1 MARTFKSMIF
11 SGNRKLILIILLSLL
26 VLITAGVGI
35 SAGLVVATNFNIM
48 NMENFGEDN
57 PALPS
62 QILDINGNLITE
74 FFSDEKREIVSI
86 KDLPESLIYAL
97 ITREDG
103 DFFKHNGFSLYGTLR
118 AGFKI
123 ITGQYF
129 SGGSTLTQQLAGHL
143 YADRSDISVTRK
155 LKELWW
161 SFQLERQLTKYEI
174 MELYINKMPFGH
186 NTYGVEAASKFYFDH
201 SAEENTVAESVM
213 LVIQLV
219 RPGLYSPIR
228 FPEKA
233 KIVQTEIVN
242 QMVNRGYLS
251 PEDAQLTLIDYWTN
265 KYDWSRDNKTTAFF
279 AREDKAPWFSEY
291 IRSQLDEMLL
301 GKQDIYRD
309 GYIVHT
315 TLNLDFQQK
324 ADELT
329 IKGLARWNK
338 SYQESTGNRMDIVDD
353 VYVPIIDLL
362 SLTMNIEDIRIAGSQ
377 DKKRAKEDFKNSVN
391 PTMDMLS
398 MMFGMEELKSLS
410 QFIYGDNRMKNQ
422 QSTVQTAMITLD
434 NETGYILA
442 MVGGSEFNR
451 SNQFNRAV
459 DGELMPGSSFKPLYY
474 SAAISS
480 RKFTPATR
488 IYDGPK
494 VFWNPDGSSYTPMNY
509 KGEWIGNVLLRD
521 ALANSMNVP
530 AITVL
535 DGIGF
540 ESAISRAA
548 RLLGYTDPQEIGRR
562 FPRVYPLG
570 LGVITVSPLRMAK
583 AYATFPNQGRGVEP
597 LAIRYVEDRNGNII
611 LNPERDLRNQQKK
624 EDLQI
629 MSAEEAYIMV
639 DLLHTTTMSGTLSHL
654 PRYVEGF
661 DRMPMGGKTG
671 TTQNWADAWTAG
683 FSPYYTTVMWA
694 GFDQGGS
701 TLGVNQTGATATG
714 WIWGE
719 YMSYINSRV
728 PVKGFTKPSSG
739 LVEMD
744 VCDLSGMVPTDL
756 CPRTRHEIFL
766 AGTQPTTYCPI
777 HAFEKTRDEALTQ
790 KYLNDVSS
798 ALISAPG
805 VELLQDPYSDKNTS
819 GFEEIDDNMIDF
831 LLNDPFSDH
840 QNSGTENTYLLD

>member
-1 MARTFKSMIF
+1 
-11 SGNRKLILIILLSLL
+11 
-26 VLITAGVGI
+26 
-35 SAGLVVATNFNIM
+35 
-48 NMENFGEDN
+48 
-57 PALPS
+57 
-62 QILDINGNLITE
+62 
-74 FFSDEKREIVSI
+74 
-86 KDLPESLIYAL
+86 
-97 ITREDG
+97 
-103 DFFKHNGFSLYGTLR
+103 
-118 AGFKI
+118 
-123 ITGQYF
+123 
-129 SGGSTLTQQLAGHL
+129 
-143 YADRSDISVTRK
+143 
-155 LKELWW
+155 
-161 SFQLERQLTKYEI
+161 

-201 SAEENTVAESVM
+201 SAEYNTVAESVM

-233 KIVQTEIVN
+233 KVVQTEIIN
-242 QMVNRGYLS
+242 QMVSRGYLTQ
-251 PEDAQLTLIDYWTN
+251 ENADLTLVDYWTN

-291 IRSQLDEMLL
+291 IRAQLDEMLY

-309 GYIVHT
+309 GYTVHT
-315 TLNLDFQQK
+315 TLDLDFQQK

-329 IKGLARWNK
+329 QKGLTRWNK
-338 SYQESTGNRMDIVDD
+338 AYQENIGNRMDIVDD

-362 SLTMNIEDIRIAGSQ
+362 SLTMNIEGIRIAGSQ
-377 DKKRAKEDFKNSVN
+377 EKRRAKEDFQNTIN

-398 MMFGMEELKSLS
+398 MMFGMGELNYLS
-410 QFIYGDNRMKNQ
+410 QFSYDDSRMKNQ

-434 NETGYILA
+434 NETGYIMA

-480 RKFTPATR
+480 RKYTPATR

-494 VFWNPDGSSYTPMNY
+494 VFWNPDGSSYTPLNY
-509 KGEWIGNVLLRD
+509 RGEWMGSVLLRD

-535 DGIGF
+535 EGIGF

-562 FPRVYPLG
+562 FPRLYPLG
-570 LGVITVSPLRMAK
+570 LGVITTSPLRMAR
-583 AYATFPNQGRGVEP
+583 AYATFPNQGRAVEP
-597 LAIRYVEDRNGNII
+597 IAIRYVEDRNGNII
-611 LNPERDLRNQQKK
+611 LNPERDLRDQQKK

-629 MSAEEAYIMV
+629 MSAEEAYMMV
-639 DLLHTTTMSGTLSHL
+639 DLLQTTTESGTLSHL

-661 DRMPMGGKTG
+661 DRVPIGGKTG

-719 YMSYINSRV
+719 YMSYINSKV
-728 PVKGFTKPSSG
+728 PIRDFTKPSSG
-739 LVEMD
+739 LVEME
-744 VCDLSGMVPTDL
+744 VCDLSGMIPTDL
-756 CPRTRHEIFL
+756 CEDTRHEIFL
-766 AGTQPTTYCPI
+766 AGTEPKTFCPI
-777 HAFEKTRDEALTQ
+777 HSFEETRDESLTQ
-790 KYLNDVSS
+790 KYLNDFSS

-805 VELLQDPYSDKNTS
+805 LELLQDPYSDNS
-819 GFEEIDDNMIDF
+819 SAYEEIDDSMIDF
-831 LLNDPFSDH
+831 LLNDPFTDNDDSD
-840 QNSGTENTYLLD
+840 NENTYLLD